1 MGGLREIGFDQV
13 VDEKDLNYFVKN
25 ISTPVTTSYQGMN
38 EYSLAQIE
46 QNYLLIAN
54 TRNQAQMFQE
64 TLNKIYI
71 ESKRLD
77 LCQTIFTTFTN
88 IDVLDGDK
96 DGHVETKQFVVAIQQ
111 VLGKDHIEPL
121 SLEYLS

>member
-88 IDVLDGDK
+88 IDELDGDK
-96 DGHVETKQFVVAIQQ
+96 DGHVETKQFVDAIQQ